1 MPTHVVLV
9 AAAISAA
16 FIIFA
21 IVLGWAERR
30 TRKR

>member
-9 AAAISAA
+9 VSAVSAA
-16 FIIFA
+16 FILFA

-30 TRKR
+30 TRKH